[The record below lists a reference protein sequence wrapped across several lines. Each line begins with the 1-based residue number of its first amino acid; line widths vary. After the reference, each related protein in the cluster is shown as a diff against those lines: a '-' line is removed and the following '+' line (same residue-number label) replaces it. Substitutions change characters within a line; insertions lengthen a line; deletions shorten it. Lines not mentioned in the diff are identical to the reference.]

1 MMKSIFTKFVTFCI
15 LLFLLALNQCYS
27 QQLDRFSSG
36 DKLLTVNGGINLNQI
51 FYTAYG
57 NELRRDPYNFF
68 LSGNLNFDFIGF
80 AVPLS
85 FSYSNKNTSFQQPFN
100 QFSLS
105 PTYKNVRTYVGYNS
119 LSYSKYTLAG
129 HIFFG
134 GAVEVSDLGKWDV
147 SAMYGR
153 LRKPVELDSLSDN
166 AQPSFRRLGWG
177 TKINYQGKGSDRA
190 GLIVFG
196 SNDQEFSLQ
205 NLENIGI
212 LPESNLVISLE
223 GSKQLT
229 RQLSLKAEYATSAVT
244 GNRFAGD
251 IAEEQP
257 LAFNLLSGLYQQNS
271 STSFY
276 NALNS
281 SLTYTGK
288 FYNVALNYERVDPE
302 YETHGAYFFNNDL
315 ENMTVS
321 TQLNLLKSKVNLG
334 LNAGSQRNNLD
345 NNELNELRR
354 FVGSANLNYTPK
366 PTIALAASYSNFQ
379 SFTNIRPTFD
389 QINDLTPFD
398 NLDTLNFRQISQNAN
413 LNANIILNQSKEK
426 RQNLNFNVAYQTSKD
441 EQENSENE
449 SIGNRFVNA
458 NVSYTYS
465 VAATGFSITSSI
477 NGYINENTGNSN
489 SGISPTISLS
499 KPFFKKRVRTTLSS
513 TYTLTSVNE
522 VSSAK
527 IFNVRL
533 GASYSLKKKHRINFN
548 FVTLNRGKI
557 NNNPA
562 GTESTGTLSY
572 QYNF

>member
-1 MMKSIFTKFVTFCI
+1 MKLKTCLFTIFVGC
-15 LLFLLALNQCYS
+15 LFSAATTA

-105 PTYKNVRTYVGYNS
+105 PTYKNIRTYVGYNS

-153 LRKPVELDSLSDN
+153 LRKPVELDSLSN
-166 AQPSFRRLGWG
+166 NSQPSFRRLGWG
-177 TKINYQGKGSDRA
+177 TKINYRGKGSDRA

-205 NLENIGI
+205 NLENTGI

-223 GSKQLT
+223 GSKQIFKK
-229 RQLSLKAEYATSAVT
+229 LSVKAEYAASAIT
-244 GNRFAGD
+244 RDRSAGD
-251 IAEEQP
+251 IAEGQP
-257 LAFNLLSGLYQQNS
+257 VAFTILNGLYRQNS
-271 STSFY
+271 STAFY

-281 SLTYTGK
+281 SLTYAGK

-315 ENMTVS
+315 ENITVS
-321 TQLNLLKSKVNLG
+321 TQVNLLKSKVNLG

-345 NNELNELRR
+345 NTELNELRR
-354 FVGSANLNYTPK
+354 FVGSANLNYTPT

-379 SFTNIRPTFD
+379 SFTNVRPTFD
-389 QINDLTPFD
+389 QLNDLTPFD

-413 LNANIILNQSKEK
+413 LNANVILNQSKEK
-426 RQNLNFNVAYQTSKD
+426 RQNLNFNIAYQTSKD
-441 EQENSENE
+441 EQENTENE
-449 SIGNRFVNA
+449 SIGNQFINA

-477 NGYINENTGNSN
+477 NGYVNENTGNSN
-489 SGISPTISLS
+489 SGVSPTLSLS
-499 KPFFKKRVRTTLSS
+499 KPFFNKKVRTTLSS
-513 TYTLTSVNE
+513 TYTLTKVNE

-527 IFNVRL
+527 IFNIRL

-572 QYNF
+572 NYNF

>member
-1 MMKSIFTKFVTFCI
+1 MKTKIC
-15 LLFLLALNQCYS
+15 LFIILALYFSSASVNA
-27 QQLDRFSSG
+27 QQFDRLSSG

-105 PTYKNVRTYVGYNS
+105 PTYKNIRTYIGYNS
-119 LSYSKYTLAG
+119 LNYSKYTLAG

-153 LRKPVELDSLSDN
+153 LRKPVEPDSLSDN

-177 TKINYQGKGSDRA
+177 TKINYRGKGGDRA

-205 NLENIGI
+205 SLENSGI

-229 RQLSLKAEYATSAVT
+229 KQLSVKAEYATSAIT
-244 GNRFAGD
+244 RNQSAGD
-251 IAEEQP
+251 NAEEQP
-257 LAFNLLSGLYQQNS
+257 LAFNILNGLYQQNS
-271 STSFY
+271 STAFY

-281 SLTYTGK
+281 SLTYSGK
-288 FYNVALNYERVDPE
+288 SYNVALNYERVDPE

-315 ENMTVS
+315 ENITVS
-321 TQLNLLKSKVNLG
+321 TQLNLLQSKVNLG
-334 LNAGSQRNNLD
+334 LNAGSQRNNLE
-345 NNELNELRR
+345 NTELNELRR

-389 QINDLTPFD
+389 QLNDLTPFD

-426 RQNLNFNVAYQTSKD
+426 RQNLNFNIAYQTSKD
-441 EQENSENE
+441 EQENSGIE
-449 SIGNRFVNA
+449 SIGNQFVNA

-477 NGYINENTGNSN
+477 NGYVNENTGNSN
-489 SGISPTISLS
+489 SGISPTLSLS
-499 KPFFKKRVRTTLSS
+499 KPFFNKKVRTTVSS
-513 TYTLTSVNE
+513 TYTLTKVNE
-522 VSSAK
+522 ESSAK
-527 IFNVRL
+527 IFNLRL

-548 FVTLNRGKI
+548 FVTLNRGRI
-557 NNNPA
+557 NNNPT